1 MITTR
6 EFFEHDA
13 EDIINNIESIYS
25 VQREESNKYLFE
37 PFPSKDEL
45 LDKYEAGLDS
55 PYEDLSDIDNLSDE
69 EQSTIITEQKARI
82 SNVYNKIQKERNHL
96 WKQSANVILHIFFTN
111 VIISNFARRF

>member
-1 MITTR
+1 MVNIITTR

-69 EQSTIITEQKARI
+69 EQSTIIKEQKARI
-82 SNVYNKIQKERNHL
+82 SNVYNKIQKEREAFMKTVGSGLFHEGFL
-96 WKQSANVILHIFFTN
+96 KT
-111 VIISNFARRF
+111 

>member
-1 MITTR
+1 MMLKTLLITLKAFIQCK
-6 EFFEHDA
+6 E
-13 EDIINNIESIYS
+13 
-25 VQREESNKYLFE
+25 EESNKYLFE

-82 SNVYNKIQKERNHL
+82 SNVYNKIQKERESFM
-96 WKQSANVILHIFFTN
+96 KTVG
-111 VIISNFARRF
+111 

>member
-13 EDIINNIESIYS
+13 EDIISNIEIIYS

-37 PFPSKDEL
+37 LFRSKDEL

-82 SNVYNKIQKERNHL
+82 SNVYNKIQKERE
-96 WKQSANVILHIFFTN
+96 AFM
-111 VIISNFARRF
+111 RRKAG

>member
-1 MITTR
+1 MMLKTLLITLKAFIQCK
-6 EFFEHDA
+6 EKKA
-13 EDIINNIESIYS
+13 
-25 VQREESNKYLFE
+25 NKYLFE

-82 SNVYNKIQKERNHL
+82 SNVYNKIQKEREAFM
-96 WKQSANVILHIFFTN
+96 KTVG
-111 VIISNFARRF
+111 

>member
-1 MITTR
+1 MMLKTLLITLKAFIQCK
-6 EFFEHDA
+6 EKNQ
-13 EDIINNIESIYS
+13 I
-25 VQREESNKYLFE
+25 KYLFE

-96 WKQSANVILHIFFTN
+96 
-111 VIISNFARRF
+111 

>member
-55 PYEDLSDIDNLSDE
+55 PYEDLSDE
-69 EQSTIITEQKARI
+69 EQSTIITEQKARV
-82 SNVYNKIQKERNHL
+82 SNVYNKIQKEREAFM
-96 WKQSANVILHIFFTN
+96 KTVG
-111 VIISNFARRF
+111 